1 MREAV
6 TPPLPRTT
14 LDMLSCVS
22 RNAIAR
28 SVPLGL
34 TGPVRANRERSRV
47 AVAGGAATR
56 SARMAMVSVRE
67 GPRARLHDLFDY
79 WSREQRK
86 VQRAELVRSVQG
98 DGCRVSVIARQ
109 RPLSWDQQPPH
120 ALLTQARPGVLDSG
134 LSRPPRPSPSPAAH
148 AWRGSR
154 PFRWDKGTAPARTA
168 GRRPGA

>member
-79 WSREQRK
+79 WAREQPADAFVVAGGRSLSYADAA
-86 VQRAELVRSVQG
+86 RLAEQVGKPARGRGL
-98 DGCRVSVIARQ
+98 RQ
-109 RPLSWDQQPPH
+109 RKQGGGPRQNADWYLLLNLAAAKAGL
-120 ALLTQARPGVLDSG
+120 ALLLINWRLA
-134 LSRPPRPSPSPAAH
+134 PREWVAI
-148 AWRGSR
+148 
-154 PFRWDKGTAPARTA
+154 
-168 GRRPGA
+168 